1 MATKRP
7 RPIDTAEIAKFFQ
20 PPHKK
25 PTSYKTGRKQ
35 FSLPNKSTLEE
46 EIDIC
51 ISRNAPEGEKG
62 AFLGKGEQGTAYAF
76 GDERVIKQTNFSTK
90 RKEQEKQIAAWK
102 SEADIGTDLG
112 KQGLAPKIFHQ
123 FLCKNIGFIVMSR
136 LTTIPKVSVSI
147 RQVEY
152 TEQNLKKIIT
162 KELENHDHVRT
173 VLKNNEGD
181 VLENIDNLGNLTS
194 IEQEGFIHALE
205 KMIES
210 GYVHMDNHIDNLG
223 WNGPRENG
231 HEIVFDFGFT
241 QKRDFSNEIDR
252 RWALCFSL
260 FQIIEN
266 CPLDLLESTL
276 IYRAATALLNGTY
289 VWGNAKTG
297 DIIPLKGMRPF
308 LEPLTRM
315 KPPFTYE
322 RLSEF
327 SSDLELGSF
336 AYANI
341 IGLDLWERISAE
353 NENYNTIYEIRNPA
367 LRQSAVKK

>member
-7 RPIDTAEIAKFFQ
+7 IGTAEIAKFFQ
-20 PPHKK
+20 SPHKK

-35 FSLPNKSTLEE
+35 FSLPNESTLEE

-62 AFLGKGEQGTAYAF
+62 AVLGKGEQGTAYAF

-90 RKEQEKQIAAWK
+90 RKEQEKQITAWK
-102 SEADIGTDLG
+102 SEVEIGTVLG
-112 KQGLAPKIFHQ
+112 DEGLAPKIFHQ

-136 LTTIPKVSVSI
+136 LTTIPKASVSI

-173 VLKNNEGD
+173 VLKNKKGD

-205 KMIES
+205 EMIES

-266 CPLDLLESTL
+266 CPLCLLESTL

-289 VWGNAKTG
+289 VWGDAKSG
-297 DIIPLKGMRPF
+297 KIIPLKGMRPF

-315 KPPFTYE
+315 KPPFTYK
-322 RLSEF
+322 RLFEF

-353 NENYNTIYEIRNPA
+353 NENYNTIYKIRNPG
-367 LRQSAVKK
+367 QYQP